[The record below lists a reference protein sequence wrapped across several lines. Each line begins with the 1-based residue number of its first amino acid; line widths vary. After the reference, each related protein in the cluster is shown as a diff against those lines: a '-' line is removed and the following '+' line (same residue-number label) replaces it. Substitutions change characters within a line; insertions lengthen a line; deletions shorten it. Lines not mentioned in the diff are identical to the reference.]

1 MKVVVVGEVAV
12 GPSWGPCK
20 VLQDLCMV
28 PLVALLHHNALGSG
42 TDRRLDQQHTEAFVD
57 RRKLVACE
65 RVAAV
70 EDHTLL
76 CSAGRKAP
84 VEEAEAFDRSLG
96 ADHLGSADLHKDCVV
111 GPGGVVAVDDGA
123 VVGEPGHKVDP
134 RFSSDQDWL
143 KHEMTEEI
151 ERLGEA
157 VGAEASDKQL
167 VVGERKMEDGDLGG
181 LADPSCCAAA
191 VAVVGEQRWKAFDG
205 KAAVVAAEAG
215 ERCRK
220 AGSDSHW
227 VLVVAPAEV
236 LI

>member
-1 MKVVVVGEVAV
+1 
-12 GPSWGPCK
+12 
-20 VLQDLCMV
+20 MV

-42 TDRRLDQQHTEAFVD
+42 TDRRLDQQHTEASVD
-57 RRKLVACE
+57 HRKLVACE

-96 ADHLGSADLHKDCVV
+96 ADHLGNADLHKDCVV
-111 GPGGVVAVDDGA
+111 GPGGVVAVDGGA

-167 VVGERKMEDGDLGG
+167 VVGERKMEDGDLGD

-205 KAAVVAAEAG
+205 KAALVAAEAG

>member
-1 MKVVVVGEVAV
+1 M
-12 GPSWGPCK
+12 GPSWSPCK
-20 VLQDLCMV
+20 VLQDLYMV

-42 TDRRLDQQHTEAFVD
+42 TDRRPDQQHTEAFVD
-57 RRKLVACE
+57 HRKLVACE

-76 CSAGRKAP
+76 GSAGRKAP

-96 ADHLGSADLHKDCVV
+96 ADHLGNADLHKDCVV
-111 GPGGVVAVDDGA
+111 GPGGVVAVDGGA
-123 VVGEPGHKVDP
+123 VVGELGHKVDP

-167 VVGERKMEDGDLGG
+167 VGGERKMEDGDLGG

-227 VLVVAPAEV
+227 VLVVAPPEV
-236 LI
+236 SI

>member
-1 MKVVVVGEVAV
+1 MPHPHHDT
-12 GPSWGPCK
+12 GPG
-20 VLQDLCMV
+20 
-28 PLVALLHHNALGSG
+28 NG
-42 TDRRLDQQHTEAFVD
+42 TDHRLGQQHTEAFVD

-96 ADHLGSADLHKDCVV
+96 ADHLGNADLHKDCVV
-111 GPGGVVAVDDGA
+111 GPGGVVAVDGGA

-167 VVGERKMEDGDLGG
+167 VVGERKMEDGDLGD

-205 KAAVVAAEAG
+205 KAALVAAEAG

>member
-1 MKVVVVGEVAV
+1 MEVAV
-12 GPSWGPCK
+12 GPSWSPCK
-20 VLQDLCMV
+20 VLQGLCMV

-42 TDRRLDQQHTEAFVD
+42 TDRRPDQQHTEAFVD

-70 EDHTLL
+70 EDRTLL

-96 ADHLGSADLHKDCVV
+96 ADHLGNADLHKDCVV
-111 GPGGVVAVDDGA
+111 GPGGVVAVDGGA
-123 VVGEPGHKVDP
+123 VVGELGHKVDP

-167 VVGERKMEDGDLGG
+167 VVGERNLEDGGLGDLGGLGG

-227 VLVVAPAEV
+227 VLVVAPPEV
-236 LI
+236 SI

>member
-1 MKVVVVGEVAV
+1 V

-20 VLQDLCMV
+20 VLQDLCTV
-28 PLVALLHHNALGSG
+28 PMVALLHHNALGSG

-70 EDHTLL
+70 EDRTLL

-96 ADHLGSADLHKDCVV
+96 ADHLGNADLHKDCVV
-111 GPGGVVAVDDGA
+111 GPGGVVAVDGGA
-123 VVGEPGHKVDP
+123 VVGELGHKVDP

-157 VGAEASDKQL
+157 VGAEGSDKQL
-167 VVGERKMEDGDLGG
+167 VVGERKMEDGDLG
-181 LADPSCCAAA
+181 DPSCCAAA
-191 VAVVGEQRWKAFDG
+191 VAVAGEQRWKAFDG

-227 VLVVAPAEV
+227 VLDVAPAEV